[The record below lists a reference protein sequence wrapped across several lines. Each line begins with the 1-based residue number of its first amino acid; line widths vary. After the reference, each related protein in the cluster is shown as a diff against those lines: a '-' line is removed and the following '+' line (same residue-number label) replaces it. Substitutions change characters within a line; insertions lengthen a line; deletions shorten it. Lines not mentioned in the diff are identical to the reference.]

1 MNLSISKELIMK
13 LIRYGIA
20 AILSLILITLFY
32 FFLCT
37 PLSQKSEDIDS
48 QITSPEHEEEVE
60 ALRDQIAAR
69 EREIELEK
77 ERYARDRDMLL
88 REIETMQEYADQP
101 DEIESAG
108 IETPEIIISGTQSHG
123 GSIIISEGDTFYLA
137 PSRNVDVSRYPTME
151 MPDAVLADST
161 FSVLVSLTEQLVTA
175 ETVVEEGATTESGQL
190 SLTLPESDFWEIDV
204 ILSAPAFKIA
214 GGTNISKIILPRL
227 GNSTMARFD
236 LRARSADQ
244 YQSTSKIYATLWH
257 EGMYLAKISREIT
270 VLQDSIA
277 FHAIAATGVEDTTSH
292 AGGTS
297 GQLLFSGVNLCSN
310 FQVPDMTVYILENL
324 DATQPNLT
332 SIILNSPFLQP
343 YSGSFYKSPQLSSW
357 LTSKY
362 RSLSQR
368 SARNARP
375 VDGPENREQVK
386 AQSLSYL
393 QGLGKE
399 LYTKFAPPAFK
410 DSYWRLM
417 NKLGGSFRTIQIYT
431 NNPDLPWELMIPHRG
446 LPDDDV
452 VFLGTRFRISR
463 WHTTDVGNQ
472 FERPPQSLS
481 IRELLVIA
489 PEYSGAVALP
499 GVKQELE
506 VLSVLDGYRRI
517 PGRYDSLR
525 TMVNELPEGIVHFA
539 GHGIL
544 ETEQEGIYNYQIKL
558 EDFDLDILTW
568 RGLFQQNT
576 ASHPLFFFN
585 ACDVGQSHQVANFVD
600 GWAPA
605 VLETGASGYVGGLWP
620 LNDKSAAE
628 FAMTFYRMLDERI
641 DSGAVNLAD
650 LLRDTRRVFYENGDP
665 TYLAYVY
672 YGDPNLKIVRH
683 SL

>member
-1 MNLSISKELIMK
+1 MNLSISKELIVK
-13 LIRYGIA
+13 LIRYGIT
-20 AILSLILITLFY
+20 AILSLIFVMLIY

-37 PLSQKSEDIDS
+37 PLSHKSRDMEEPIAS
-48 QITSPEHEEEVE
+48 AQHEEEIE
-60 ALRDQIAAR
+60 ALRENIAAR
-69 EREIELEK
+69 EREIELER
-77 ERYARDRDMLL
+77 EQYARDRDMLL
-88 REIETMQEYADQP
+88 REIEAMQ
-101 DEIESAG
+101 DEVEDEAELDLLAPPPLDVTEVESR
-108 IETPEIIISGTQSHG
+108 G
-123 GSIIISEGDTFYLA
+123 GVLIAYENDTFYLA
-137 PSRNVDVSRYPTME
+137 GSRNLDISRYPTME

-161 FSVLVSLTEQLVTA
+161 FSVLISLTEQLVTS

-190 SLTLPESDFWEIDV
+190 SLTLPESDFWELDV

-236 LRARSADQ
+236 LQARSTDQ
-244 YQSTSKIYATLWH
+244 HQSTSKIYATLWH

-270 VLQDSIA
+270 VHQDSLALRTIA
-277 FHAIAATGVEDTTSH
+277 TTDMEDSTRQVGS
-292 AGGTS
+292 TS

-310 FQVPDMTVYILENL
+310 FQVPDMTVYILESL

-343 YSGSFYKSPQLSSW
+343 YSGSFYKLPQLSGW

-368 SARNARP
+368 SARNVRP
-375 VDGPENREQVK
+375 VDAPENAEQER

-417 NKLGGSFRTIQIYT
+417 NKLGESFRTIQIYT

-463 WHTTDVGNQ
+463 WHTTDVGNM

-489 PEYSGAVALP
+489 PEYSGAVDLP

-506 VLSVLDGYRRI
+506 VLSDLDGYRRI

-525 TMVNELPEGIVHFA
+525 TMVNQLPEGIVHFA

-544 ETEQEGIYNYQIKL
+544 EAEQEGIFNYQIKL
-558 EDFDLDILTW
+558 EDFDLDIITW
-568 RGLFQQNT
+568 RGLFQKNP

-650 LLRDTRRVFYENGDP
+650 LLRDTRSVFYENGDP